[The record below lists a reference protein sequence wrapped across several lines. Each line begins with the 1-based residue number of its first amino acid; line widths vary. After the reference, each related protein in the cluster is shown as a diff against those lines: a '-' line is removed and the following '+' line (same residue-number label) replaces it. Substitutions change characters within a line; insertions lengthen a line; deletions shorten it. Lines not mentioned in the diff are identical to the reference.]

1 MIENAITFDNTDNST
16 ELVLYLS
23 DTVQVLKEEMAF
35 PFGSLVADC
44 GGILGLFIGFNFLM
58 IWDWIMKCLKIWSDR
73 IKCCVSMFKF
83 MFYVYLLCIIY
94 LNIHFTVHCTY
105 VCMHASHLT
114 INRNSISRKVYHI
127 LIFYIFSYLFPI
139 FLFLVLKSLFK

>member
-58 IWDWIMKCLKIWSDR
+58 IWDLVWFVLNRIISDSR
-73 IKCCVSMFKF
+73 N
-83 MFYVYLLCIIY
+83 LLLSQIE
-94 LNIHFTVHCTY
+94 
-105 VCMHASHLT
+105 
-114 INRNSISRKVYHI
+114 
-127 LIFYIFSYLFPI
+127 
-139 FLFLVLKSLFK
+139 

>member
-44 GGILGLFIGFNFLM
+44 GGVLGLFIGFNFLM
-58 IWDWIMKCLKIWSDR
+58 IWDLACHVIREL
-73 IKCCVSMFKF
+73 
-83 MFYVYLLCIIY
+83 
-94 LNIHFTVHCTY
+94 
-105 VCMHASHLT
+105 
-114 INRNSISRKVYHI
+114 ISLSK
-127 LIFYIFSYLFPI
+127 
-139 FLFLVLKSLFK
+139 KA